1 MISSQ
6 QEVVIVGGGV
16 AGCSIA
22 YHLAKQGIR
31 SQIIEKDAIAS
42 QASGKAWGIFG
53 RAAFLRLLAEGNL
66 VPEGGLHLCA
76 CLSEEGYQRI
86 PEIAQELKEEGGIDI
101 HQGELPIIRAVF
113 AEDDE
118 KRLRE
123 RIIELEKDGF
133 EYTWI
138 EVDEIKAK
146 VPDIAGG
153 VRRGIIWPAHQVE
166 AYRYTLALAQAAEA
180 KGSSIKQGEVVGLRH
195 KGTRVTSVLLDAGEI
210 ETDAVVLAMGP
221 WTGQGVSWLG
231 QTMPLEVHRDQCLVL
246 EVPVRLPPIRVTSS
260 LAKGV
265 SIVPKVDG
273 KVILGRV
280 EHDQV
285 DFDERPTEGFRLS
298 ILEAALATIP
308 KLEDARVIEHRA
320 GLEAWQPNGGQPML
334 GRVPGF
340 DNVYMA
346 TWLATFGI
354 QWSPAVGRIMA
365 DLVATGSADRVI
377 EPFTPAKYLK

>member
-1 MISSQ
+1 
-6 QEVVIVGGGV
+6 
-16 AGCSIA
+16 
-22 YHLAKQGIR
+22 
-31 SQIIEKDAIAS
+31 
-42 QASGKAWGIFG
+42 
-53 RAAFLRLLAEGNL
+53 
-66 VPEGGLHLCA
+66 
-76 CLSEEGYQRI
+76 
-86 PEIAQELKEEGGIDI
+86 
-101 HQGELPIIRAVF
+101 
-113 AEDDE
+113 
-118 KRLRE
+118 
-123 RIIELEKDGF
+123 
-133 EYTWI
+133 
-138 EVDEIKAK
+138 
-146 VPDIAGG
+146 
-153 VRRGIIWPAHQVE
+153 
-166 AYRYTLALAQAAEA
+166 
-180 KGSSIKQGEVVGLRH
+180 
-195 KGTRVTSVLLDAGEI
+195 
-210 ETDAVVLAMGP
+210 
-221 WTGQGVSWLG
+221 
-231 QTMPLEVHRDQCLVL
+231 MPLEVHRDQCLVL